1 MTEITDGSATFAVEY
16 RKATFHGMI
25 MSFSGSFSSDG
36 YPIDSATGVVR
47 KDWHICD
54 GTNGTPD
61 LRDRFIRGASTTCP
75 AGSTGGEASVLLT
88 TNHIPSHGHSFS
100 ATTSWADLQGSITAT
115 DAGSTGLL
123 PTPNYIFSGKV
134 SGSNFSGSRH
144 TGDSSNNV
152 PKTITWNFSHNH
164 TVSGT
169 TSNIGSGQAHNNM
182 PPYYALS
189 YIMKL

>member
-1 MTEITDGSATFAVEY
+1 MTTITDGNATFAVEY

-61 LRDRFIRGASTTCP
+61 LRDKFILGGNGSNNGAIG
-75 AGSTGGEASVLLT
+75 GSAENTHKHLT
-88 TNHIPSHGHSFS
+88 AFGFDGNHAYGYGHSES
-100 ATTSWADLQGSITAT
+100 ADEFNPAFDYEVKVGQGFNSFISIDLKDT
-115 DAGSTGLL
+115 
-123 PTPNYIFSGKV
+123 SGKPIRIAYTD
-134 SGSNFSGSRH
+134 N
-144 TGDSSNNV
+144 T
-152 PKTITWNFSHNH
+152 TIS
-164 TVSGT
+164 
-169 TSNIGSGQAHNNM
+169 IM
-182 PPYYALS
+182 PPYYTLS

>member
-61 LRDRFIRGASTTCP
+61 LREKFILGGN
-75 AGSTGGEASVLLT
+75 GSNNGVTGG
-88 TNHIPSHGHSFS
+88 S
-100 ATTSWADLQGSITAT
+100 AENT
-115 DAGSTGLL
+115 
-123 PTPNYIFSGKV
+123 
-134 SGSNFSGSRH
+134 
-144 TGDSSNNV
+144 
-152 PKTITWNFSHNH
+152 HNH
-164 TVSGT
+164 LTAFGFDGGTAYGYGDYRETDDFNPAFGSETKYGQGHNSLISIDVKDTSGNPIRIAYTDNT
-169 TSNIGSGQAHNNM
+169 TISIM
-182 PPYYALS
+182 PPYYTLS

>member
-61 LRDRFIRGASTTCP
+61 LRDKFILGGNGSNNGA
-75 AGSTGGEASVLLT
+75 TGGSAENTHKHLT
-88 TNHIPSHGHSFS
+88 AFGFDGNVAYGYGHSESTDEFNPAFGS
-100 ATTSWADLQGSITAT
+100 ETRVGQGFNSLISIDAKNTSGGAIRIAYTDNTTISI
-115 DAGSTGLL
+115 
-123 PTPNYIFSGKV
+123 
-134 SGSNFSGSRH
+134 
-144 TGDSSNNV
+144 
-152 PKTITWNFSHNH
+152 
-164 TVSGT
+164 
-169 TSNIGSGQAHNNM
+169 M
-182 PPYYALS
+182 PPYYTLS

>member
-1 MTEITDGSATFAVEY
+1 MAEITDGSATFAIGY

-61 LRDRFIRGASTTCP
+61 LRDKFILGGN
-75 AGSTGGEASVLLT
+75 GSNNGVTGGNTENTHKHLT
-88 TNHIPSHGHSFS
+88 AFGFDGVTAYGYGNYAEPDEGNPVF
-100 ATTSWADLQGSITAT
+100 GSIVKQGDGHNSLIHIDTEDTSGGGVRIAYT
-115 DAGSTGLL
+115 DNT
-123 PTPNYIFSGKV
+123 
-134 SGSNFSGSRH
+134 
-144 TGDSSNNV
+144 
-152 PKTITWNFSHNH
+152 TIS
-164 TVSGT
+164 
-169 TSNIGSGQAHNNM
+169 IM
-182 PPYYALS
+182 PPYYTLS

>member
-1 MTEITDGSATFAVEY
+1 MTEITDGSATFAIEY

-25 MSFSGSFSSDG
+25 MSFSGGFSSDG

-61 LRDRFIRGASTTCP
+61 LRGRFILGASTTYP
-75 AGSTGGEASVLLT
+75 ASSTGGNEYTEHQHRIPLGFDENKNFFT
-88 TNHIPSHGHSFS
+88 ITNAVYQPVFGSEVSKNNYYNSGHNVYNNINIENNNTRL
-100 ATTSWADLQGSITAT
+100 AYTS
-115 DAGSTGLL
+115 STKL
-123 PTPNYIFSGKV
+123 PT
-134 SGSNFSGSRH
+134 
-144 TGDSSNNV
+144 
-152 PKTITWNFSHNH
+152 
-164 TVSGT
+164 
-169 TSNIGSGQAHNNM
+169 M

>member
-1 MTEITDGSATFAVEY
+1 MTEITDGSATFAIEY

-61 LRDRFIRGASTTCP
+61 LREKFILGGNGSNNGVTGGNTENTHKHLTAFGFD
-75 AGSTGGEASVLLT
+75 GSTAYGYGDSVVP
-88 TNHIPSHGHSFS
+88 NAFNPAFGSEVRHG
-100 ATTSWADLQGSITAT
+100 QGFNSLISIDKT
-115 DAGSTGLL
+115 DATGG
-123 PTPNYIFSGKV
+123 PIRIAYTDN
-134 SGSNFSGSRH
+134 
-144 TGDSSNNV
+144 T
-152 PKTITWNFSHNH
+152 TIS
-164 TVSGT
+164 
-169 TSNIGSGQAHNNM
+169 IM
-182 PPYYALS
+182 PPYYTLS